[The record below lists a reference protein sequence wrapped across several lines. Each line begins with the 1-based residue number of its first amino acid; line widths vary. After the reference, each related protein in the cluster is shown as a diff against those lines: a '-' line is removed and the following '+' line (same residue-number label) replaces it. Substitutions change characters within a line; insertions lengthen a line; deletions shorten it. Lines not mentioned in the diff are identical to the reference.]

1 MAIYQIRT
9 SNTSFLTA
17 GEEMVYAG
25 KNGFTTTIGAI
36 PVLCNSYTANVSSIV
51 FNAYNLHLLQDDNYV
66 THVLNVPA
74 LEGISTS
81 YIKAPI
87 SQFSPSLVQEG
98 SVGFTE
104 QEASLSLEILSY
116 DIASN
121 TITVANKP
129 YGESQL
135 VSTILPSPPF
145 YITAYQTIT
154 SNNFSNRTAYITG
167 SNRPVTRVNNVEGVT
182 GEYVASLG
190 VDVRSRNSVKVFLDQ
205 NLTDSFTLQ
214 SNTVTLS
221 LPAGTTE
228 LKTIVNHYT
237 VPAIESKDLVSLT
250 VFNNTYS
257 ISNTSYASSD
267 VLYNADLTNS
277 KFYKV
282 KFNKQFSANVA
293 GSQLINI
300 SPDLVGTV
308 GNITSNS
315 FTVDTSSTYP
325 YTYSLSNNKVY
336 FLYQKSKVNYTTARL
351 DEFGRLLNTTPGNY
365 VVEATNVNRYNRASS
380 SVKSVLEV
388 TPLSA
393 SKISDITI
401 TESIVIDTSGGASI
415 NVTAT
420 FPTIQGR
427 DITAYE
433 LKYRVTSAE
442 GEVLPGGVVYI
453 PQDSSLT
460 SISYTING
468 LPRGRTAGGNTLDI
482 TITPL
487 IGQFRG
493 FPTRATHFI
502 IGKQGQ
508 PSGVRNLNVAQQGVF
523 LLFSWQYQ
531 LTTEGFVLDLDTK
544 EVEIRQYPGILD
556 TSSEESI
563 AAAWGFSIVAGRV
576 AFPNTWYTLPISS
589 FGPYTYLLRVRD
601 TSDIESV
608 EIGASSLLVQRPS
621 TIRVIKAY
629 NESDPATTF
638 ITQDNETFPNS
649 NTDPELSFTSFSEV
663 INGGLVL
670 SDSSNTDNS
679 NGSATGLSI
688 YSNTSYL
695 TTSNNPFAEYITPIR
710 DMGRSVRG
718 TVRIAPIL
726 AASTPGLTYGTF
738 YNTVVSG
745 VTDFHGSAGLSP
757 SANVLVD
764 NAFGG
769 IGTIL
774 GFNNA
779 QAAAVSYNSFHRTLT
794 SGGALGNIYAIR
806 NTGQFLGDSANAN
819 SYALIAGVINS
830 NAIALGQVYFANG
843 RPSGSNN
850 FGNVAISGNSYALIN
865 LQQYGD
871 PEGSLT
877 FLGPEKSIIQ
887 NIFVRY
893 STSNVYYSAAAN
905 GVVGYPGHGNVNG
918 NTFSGAANNV
928 EFGWKNYVP
937 GSVDFRYFQIKI
949 QLINPEPDITE
960 IILQDFK
967 YEVDTEQKTIRQ
979 KIQINSVDGVTFDYA
994 YADFYEIPEISAT
1007 IVNSVTSQF
1016 AQAFDITTTSCN
1028 IKAFISQNGNPSDNA
1043 SVSVMAVGG

>member
-9 SNTSFLTA
+9 RNTSFLTA
-17 GEEMVYAG
+17 GEELVYAG
-25 KNGFTTTIGAI
+25 KNGFTTTLGAI

-51 FNAYNLHLLQDDNYV
+51 FNAYNLHLLQDDNYA
-66 THVLNVPA
+66 THILNVPA
-74 LEGISTS
+74 LEGITDT
-81 YIKAPI
+81 YIKTPI
-87 SQFSPSLVQEG
+87 SQFTASTIQEG

-104 QEASLSLEILSY
+104 QEASLSLEILDY
-116 DIASN
+116 NITSN

-135 VSTILPSPPF
+135 VSSILPTPPF

-154 SNNFSNRTAYITG
+154 ANNFSNRTAYITG
-167 SNRPVTRVNNVEGVT
+167 STRPVRRTNNVEGLS
-182 GEYVASLG
+182 GEYTASLG
-190 VDVRSRNSVKVFLDQ
+190 VTARSRNSVKVYLDQ
-205 NLTDSFTLQ
+205 TLTDTFVLQ
-214 SNTVTLS
+214 GNSISIPLS
-221 LPAGTTE
+221 GDTTE
-228 LKTIVNHYT
+228 LKTIVNSYT
-237 VPAIESKDLVSLT
+237 VPAIEPKDLVSLT
-250 VFNNTYS
+250 VFNNLYS
-257 ISNTSYASSD
+257 ISNTSYSPTD

-282 KFNKQFSANVA
+282 KFNRQFSSNVA
-293 GSQLINI
+293 GSHLINI
-300 SPDLVGTV
+300 SPDLVGTT

-315 FTVDTSSTYP
+315 FTIDTASTYP
-325 YTYSLSNNKVY
+325 YTYLLSNNNIY
-336 FLYQKSKVNYTTARL
+336 FIYQKNKVNYTTARL
-351 DEFGRLLNTTPGNY
+351 DEFGRLLGTNPATY
-365 VVEATNVNRYNRASS
+365 IVEATNINRYNRTSN
-380 SVKSVLEV
+380 SVKSVLEIP
-388 TPLSA
+388 PLSI
-393 SKISDITI
+393 SKVSSISI
-401 TESIVIDTSGGASI
+401 TESIVIDTSGGAAI
-415 NVTAT
+415 NITAT

-427 DITAYE
+427 DVTAYE

-442 GEVLPGGVVYI
+442 GEVLPGGIASI
-453 PQDSSLT
+453 PQDISLEN
-460 SISYTING
+460 ISYTING
-468 LPRGRTAGGNTLDI
+468 LPRGRTAGGNTLEI

-487 IGQFRG
+487 IGLFRG
-493 FPTRATHFI
+493 FSTRVTHFI
-502 IGKQGQ
+502 IGKQGS
-508 PSGVRNLNVAQQGVF
+508 PSGVQNLNVAQQGVF

-531 LTTEGFVLDLDTK
+531 LTTEGFILDLDTK

-556 TSSEESI
+556 TTSEDSV
-563 AAAWGFSIVAGRV
+563 AAAWGFSIVVGRV
-576 AFPNTWYTLPISS
+576 AFPNTSYTLPISS

-608 EIGASSLLVQRPS
+608 GIGASALDIQRPS

-638 ITQDNETFPNS
+638 ISQDNASFPNS
-649 NTDPELSFTSFSEV
+649 NTNPELSFTSFSEA

-670 SDSSNTDNS
+670 SDSSNTDNA

-688 YSNTSYL
+688 YSNTSFL

-710 DMGRSVRG
+710 DMGRSIRG
-718 TVRIAPIL
+718 TVRISPIL

-738 YNTVVSG
+738 YTTLVSG

-774 GFNNA
+774 GFDNA
-779 QAAAVSYNSFHRTLT
+779 EAAAVSYNSFHKTLT

-806 NTGQFLGDSANAN
+806 NTGQFLGDSANSN

-850 FGNVAISGNSYALIN
+850 FGNVSISGNSYALIN

-871 PEGSLT
+871 PEASIT

-937 GSVDFRYFQIKI
+937 GSVDFRYFQIKV
-949 QLINPEPDITE
+949 QLINPDPEVTE

-979 KIQINSVDGVTFDYA
+979 KIQISSVNGITFDYA

-1007 IVNSVTSQF
+1007 VVDSVTSQF

-1043 SVSVMAVGG
+1043 SISVMAVGG